1 MQNIVLYIMVFIFGS
16 IVGSFLNVCIYR
28 IPRNLSVI
36 TPSSRCPSC
45 NSPIMPWDNIPLIS
59 YIFLG
64 GRCRK
69 CRSKISLRYPLVE
82 FLNASLYVLVLW
94 RFGFMWHSLVY
105 FVFCSA
111 LVVIFFI
118 DLDFQIIPDRITL
131 PGIVIGLITGSFLLP
146 DPFLRYS
153 FLGYKAS
160 VIGFFIGGG
169 LFYAV
174 AILSR
179 GGMGGG
185 DIKMMAMVGA
195 LMGWKGALLTT
206 FLGSLTG
213 AVIGIFLMVFKG
225 KGRKTKIPF
234 GPFLALGAIITL
246 FYGQEIFFWYFS
258 NQIPLL

>member
-1 MQNIVLYIMVFIFGS
+1 MVFIFGS

-59 YIFLG
+59 YIFLR
-64 GRCRK
+64 GRCRECK
-69 CRSKISLRYPLVE
+69 SNISFRYPLVE
-82 FLNASLYVLVLW
+82 SLNASLYVLVLW
-94 RFGFMWHSLVY
+94 RFGFMWHSLIY
-105 FVFCSA
+105 FLFCSV
-111 LVVIFFI
+111 LLVIFFI

-131 PGIVIGLITGSFLLP
+131 PCILIGLIAGSFLLP

-153 FLGYKAS
+153 LLGYKAS
-160 VIGFFIGGG
+160 VIGFLTGGG

-174 AILSR
+174 AVLSR

-185 DIKMMAMVGA
+185 DIKMMAMVGSF
-195 LMGWKGALLTT
+195 MGWKGALLTT

-213 AVIGIFLMVFKG
+213 AAIGIFLMVFKG

-258 NQIPLL
+258 KQITPL

>member
-1 MQNIVLYIMVFIFGS
+1 MVFIFGS

-28 IPRNLSVI
+28 MPRNLSVI

-59 YIFLG
+59 YILLR
-64 GRCRK
+64 GRCRNCK
-69 CRSKISLRYPLVE
+69 SKISFRYPLVE
-82 FLNASLYVLVLW
+82 FFNASLYVLVLW
-94 RFGFMWHSLVY
+94 RFGFIWHSLVY
-105 FVFCSA
+105 FLFCSA
-111 LVVIFFI
+111 LVIIFFI

-131 PGIVIGLITGSFLLP
+131 PGILIGLITGSFLLP

-160 VIGFFIGGG
+160 VIGFLTGGS

-185 DIKMMAMVGA
+185 DIKMMAMVGS

-258 NQIPLL
+258 KQFTQL